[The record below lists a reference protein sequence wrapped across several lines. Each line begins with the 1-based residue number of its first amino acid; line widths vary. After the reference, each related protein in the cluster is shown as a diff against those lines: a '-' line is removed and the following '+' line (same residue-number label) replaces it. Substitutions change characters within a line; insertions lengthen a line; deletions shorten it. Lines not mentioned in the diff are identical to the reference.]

1 MDFSFASLLSDP
13 EERENSAEYHDH
25 RASTKHVP
33 HPPSS
38 SLLSL
43 RTDAQTGSSPPPLYF
58 DGNRNS
64 RFPEN
69 RKRKEEGGEG
79 GQQYVEEGFSS
90 GRWWKA
96 ERILNISP
104 PHSSPPSRIC
114 PFFRPLWQ
122 ISSVPQTD
130 KRKEILDFSSNLSS
144 CVPLRTKKQNQEAN
158 FNLPW
163 MFSDVP
169 FLHRDI
175 QFCFPCRPKSHYY
188 HYTQGLLRH

>member
-96 ERILNISP
+96 ERIVNISP
-104 PHSSPPSRIC
+104 PHSSPPSRMSVFPPSLANFLC
-114 PFFRPLWQ
+114 STNRQKKRNPRFFFEFVLMC
-122 ISSVPQTD
+122 TL
-130 KRKEILDFSSNLSS
+130 EN
-144 CVPLRTKKQNQEAN
+144 KKLNQDAN